1 MWSWEKVLFWYS
13 SRSMTEVQKHF
24 LGWDK
29 PFLPQAAKWLQEHCL
44 HDEFGSA
51 KDLVIVVSGNA
62 VRRRLQSLLVEM
74 SSQQGKAIDLPSFV
88 TTSSFLNL
96 FLDQSK
102 KIASK
107 TIQAVTTATVMRDFS
122 RQQLAPIFGFE

>member
-1 MWSWEKVLFWYS
+1 
-13 SRSMTEVQKHF
+13 
-24 LGWDK
+24 
-29 PFLPQAAKWLQEHCL
+29 
-44 HDEFGSA
+44 
-51 KDLVIVVSGNA
+51 
-62 VRRRLQSLLVEM
+62 
-74 SSQQGKAIDLPSFV
+74 LPSFV

-122 RQQLAPIFGFE
+122 RQQLAPILGLNNPDYDDLNTWFEYAKEVNGVVLCWSKSRNF